1 MAKQRTIN
9 EIRQVKDTVY
19 KHPELNE
26 VEQNLLNDLN
36 YKAKLILDKYEFK
49 HNIYS
54 INGNPS
60 TYPSIGGLF
69 YDINKTDSDDHLLLI
84 NYQNSLSKKFK
95 NYLILEQVQNCY
107 LIKKIEND

>member
-36 YKAKLILDKYEFK
+36 YKAKLILDIESIFK
-49 HNIYS
+49 TKNVPCNS
-54 INGNPS
+54 KN
-60 TYPSIGGLF
+60 L
-69 YDINKTDSDDHLLLI
+69 YDLNEKQLESLLMVWKD
-84 NYQNSLSKKFK
+84 N
-95 NYLILEQVQNCY
+95 
-107 LIKKIEND
+107 

>member
-36 YKAKLILDKYEFK
+36 YKAKLIL
-49 HNIYS
+49 
-54 INGNPS
+54 
-60 TYPSIGGLF
+60 
-69 YDINKTDSDDHLLLI
+69 
-84 NYQNSLSKKFK
+84 
-95 NYLILEQVQNCY
+95 
-107 LIKKIEND
+107 KIEHAFKTKDVQDNAQAL

>member
-36 YKAKLILDKYEFK
+36 YKAKLILDSEHLVKTKDVPCNSKALYELDEK
-49 HNIYS
+49 QLES
-54 INGNPS
+54 
-60 TYPSIGGLF
+60 
-69 YDINKTDSDDHLLLI
+69 LLLVWKA
-84 NYQNSLSKKFK
+84 N
-95 NYLILEQVQNCY
+95 
-107 LIKKIEND
+107 

>member
-36 YKAKLILDKYEFK
+36 YKAKLILDIESIFK
-49 HNIYS
+49 TKNVPCNS
-54 INGNPS
+54 VR
-60 TYPSIGGLF
+60 L
-69 YDINKTDSDDHLLLI
+69 YDLDEKQLESLLMVWKD
-84 NYQNSLSKKFK
+84 N
-95 NYLILEQVQNCY
+95 
-107 LIKKIEND
+107 